1 MAPIKIWNRP
11 DSYRSPVAVV
21 NRAKVGKLTRDNIP
35 LSTTHVSQ
43 YSCPSTCQFL
53 NAGCYAEWQGMQ
65 PFTTKRLNSNETTNR
80 STLAKLEARAIRA
93 ELDGKADLR
102 VHVVGDCAT
111 PKAASLVGSAMVHH
125 TTRYGKR
132 AWTYT
137 HAYRTVKALAW
148 QGAQV
153 VASVHNTKDFHK
165 ARSQGYKTFA
175 LATTEAHPTHK
186 VYTDK
191 HTGLKVLP
199 CPAQFKHANGR
210 KVACVDCSICQ
221 DPNVTRKAGADCVG
235 FQPDGLKKVVA
246 GGGGVTKAVRNDT

>member
-1 MAPIKIWNRP
+1 MATKTIKVWTRSEHYKSPI
-11 DSYRSPVAVV
+11 AVV

-43 YSCPSTCQFL
+43 HSCPGAKDSDNHPCLFF
-53 NAGCYAEWQGMQ
+53 NAGCYAEWQGRQ

-80 STLAKLEARAIRA
+80 STLAKLEARAIRT

-111 PKAASLVGSAMVHH
+111 TTAASLVGSAMVYHSG
-125 TTRYGKR
+125 RYGKR

-137 HAYRTVKALAW
+137 HAYRTVKAVAW

-153 VASVHNTKDFHK
+153 LASIHTSQDFHK
-165 ARSQGYKTFA
+165 ARSQGYRTFA
-175 LATTEAHPTHK
+175 LATTEAHPTHR

-191 HTGLKVLP
+191 HTGLRVLP
-199 CPAQFKHANGR
+199 CPAQFKHANGS

-221 DPNVTRKAGADCVG
+221 DPNVTRNAGADCVG
-235 FQPDGLKKVVA
+235 FQPDGMKKA
-246 GGGGVTKAVRNDT
+246 TR

>member
-1 MAPIKIWNRP
+1 MATKTIKVWTR
-11 DSYRSPVAVV
+11 SEHYRSPVAVV

-43 YSCPSTCQFL
+43 HSCPGAKDSDNHPCLFF

-80 STLAKLEARAIRA
+80 STLAKIEARAIRT

-111 PKAASLVGSAMVHH
+111 TTAASRVGSAMVYH
-125 TTRYGKR
+125 TSRYGKR

-137 HAYRTVKALAW
+137 HAYRTVKAAAW

-153 VASVHNTKDFHK
+153 LASIHNTRDFHK
-165 ARSQGYKTFA
+165 ARAQGYRTFA
-175 LATTEAHPTHK
+175 LATNEAHPTHK

-191 HTGLKVLP
+191 QTGLRVLP
-199 CPAQFKHANGR
+199 CPAQFKHANGT

-221 DPNVTRKAGADCVG
+221 DPNVTRNAGADCVG
-235 FQPDGLKKVVA
+235 FQPDGIKK
-246 GGGGVTKAVRNDT
+246 GTR